1 MKLMKFGFPIF
12 GLMLGSFAV
21 HADAGLGKALH
32 EKSCTKCHDSSVYTR
47 PNKRVKTLAALQ
59 ERVSGCTKPAG
70 VKWSKQETM
79 DVVEYLNTEFY
90 HFK

>member
-1 MKLMKFGFPIF
+1 MKLIKFGFPIF

-21 HADAGLGKALH
+21 HADVSHGKALH
-32 EKSCTKCHDSSVYTR
+32 AKSCTKCHDSSVYTR
-47 PNKRVKTLAALQ
+47 PNRRVKSLAALQ
-59 ERVSGCTKPAG
+59 QQVSGCKKPAG
-70 VKWSKQETM
+70 VTWSKQETM